1 MKKQSDYLQ
10 LCKAQ
15 LFRLKL
21 FHASHFPQAVFHLL
35 LFCSSLPFCF
45 KMQPK
50 ISTVSENEL
59 SEGYCCIMAE
69 WENFGDGTIFGS
81 LECSDLKSGSRAV
94 T

>member
-1 MKKQSDYLQ
+1 
-10 LCKAQ
+10 
-15 LFRLKL
+15 
-21 FHASHFPQAVFHLL
+21 
-35 LFCSSLPFCF
+35 
-45 KMQPK
+45 MQPK